1 MAIYMELSKC
11 RGSPRCFFFVC
22 LHLISNVIVCYHSLK
37 EVDNMTKKKPTMIR
51 IGNLERTLRMIE
63 SMTEEIA
70 NEDGKAGADLV
81 IRLIRKEYGIEEE
94 TEK

>member
-1 MAIYMELSKC
+1 
-11 RGSPRCFFFVC
+11 
-22 LHLISNVIVCYHSLK
+22 
-37 EVDNMTKKKPTMIR
+37 MTKKKPTMIR